1 MLNNLDTSKRN
12 NIIIAIN
19 STIIYIFT
27 FLITYIIYQLIT
39 ATVAS
44 EYKVDTVFYLDNL
57 KFLTPDNNFDI
68 WNRDSAIT
76 VFGAAP
82 IISLVLA
89 FVCIM
94 MYRRFS
100 EDNSIIKLFF
110 LWAAL
115 HLINR
120 VLGSFIIGTIFFLY
134 GSNLIVDWMY
144 LGTEMKIVLTVVA
157 LIVQIIIGAYSVL
170 PILTSANNSSMV
182 KGENRRSFIFNQIY
196 IPWLIGSAFLLLFFL
211 PKVPLQENLINI
223 TMLIMLIPLY
233 FKYRTPMLPGA
244 EEAQEEVV
252 YKFSWRFIIFLL
264 IFMVFLKFAF
274 NKGIPFGG
282 KEGSDMDYI
291 WVFILIIA
299 IVSGLIFQFIK
310 TSNERKREIRK
321 IMGNDERTY

>member
-12 NIIIAIN
+12 NIIIAVN

-44 EYKVDTVFYLDNL
+44 EYRVDTVFYLDNL
-57 KFLTPDNNFDI
+57 KFLTPDNNFEI
-68 WNRDSAIT
+68 WTRDSAIT

-89 FVCIM
+89 FISIM

-110 LWAAL
+110 LWGAL
-115 HLINR
+115 HFINR

-134 GSNLIVDWMY
+134 GSNLIADWMY
-144 LGTEMKIVLTVVA
+144 LGTEMKIVITAIA
-157 LIVQIIIGAYSVL
+157 LIVQIIIGAYTVI
-170 PILTSANNSSMV
+170 PILTSANTSSMV

-196 IPWLIGSAFLLLFFL
+196 IPWLIGSVCLFLFFL
-211 PKVPLQENLINI
+211 PKLPIMENLINV
-223 TMLIMLIPLY
+223 TMLIMLVPLY
-233 FKYRTPMLPGA
+233 FRYRSPMLPGA
-244 EEAQEEVV
+244 EEEHEEVV
-252 YKFSWRFIIFLL
+252 YKFSWRFVIFLIIFV
-264 IFMVFLKFAF
+264 IFLKIVFIE
-274 NKGIPFGG
+274 GIPFGG
-282 KEGSDMDYI
+282 KAGTDMDYI

-299 IVSGLIFQFIK
+299 IISGLIYQFIK
-310 TSNERKREIRK
+310 SSNDRKREIRK